1 MTKSEF
7 LRQLSDR
14 LQSLPERDRTETL
27 TYWSE
32 MIDDRIEDGMTEE
45 EAVRDIGTPEEAA
58 ARIAGMNPIHTP
70 CAPPKEKRGLKAWEI
85 VLLILGSPLWLSLLL
100 AVFAVILSVYISVW
114 AVVISLWASAV
125 AVTVCTLPLLAL
137 AVLLFIK
144 TDAVGGILSIGAACI
159 TLGIGLC
166 LLVLSLSLSKLVC
179 SLTGRILHRKM
190 SQNKCKE
197 ERK

>member
-14 LQSLPERDRTETL
+14 LQSLPERDRTEAL

-70 CAPPKEKRGLKAWEI
+70 CAPPKEKRGLKVWEI

-100 AVFAVILSVYISVW
+100 AVFAVILSLYIFVW
-114 AVVISLWASAV
+114 AVVLSLWAVVIAVTAV
-125 AVTVCTLPLLAL
+125 ALP
-137 AVLLFIK
+137 VIVFGII
-144 TDAVGGILSIGAACI
+144 GILSHGAGIGLLWIGAA
-159 TLGIGLC
+159 LLLFGIGLFLTAPC
-166 LLVLSLSLSKLVC
+166 LLITKALC
-179 SLTGRILHRKM
+179 ALTASIFRRKKR
-190 SQNKCKE
+190 NGEKGI
-197 ERK
+197 